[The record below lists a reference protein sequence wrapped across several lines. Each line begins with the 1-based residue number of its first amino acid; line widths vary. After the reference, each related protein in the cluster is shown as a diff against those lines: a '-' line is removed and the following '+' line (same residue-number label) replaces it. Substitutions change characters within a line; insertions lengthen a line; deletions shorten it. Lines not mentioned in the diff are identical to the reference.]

1 MLADC
6 ICPLLP
12 MGMWVK
18 PMVPCQVVCPLT
30 SAFKEILE
38 LPAFGAPVRGH
49 KSKQRRSE
57 RRKNRAG
64 RARVRQRAPSA
75 RGVRRSGRR
84 PQGALATPPSSPSD
98 YHYSP
103 WLPWSGA
110 IQPSPRR
117 SSGQGRER
125 LTRFVTL
132 FLFHRTILVTN
143 IYRAP
148 TCTYHVQGTGEQVW
162 R

>member
-18 PMVPCQVVCPLT
+18 SMVPCQVVCPLT

-38 LPAFGAPVRGH
+38 LPEFGAPVRGH

-64 RARVRQRAPSA
+64 RARVRQRALSA

-84 PQGALATPPSSPSD
+84 PRGALATPPSSPSD
-98 YHYSP
+98 LS
-103 WLPWSGA
+103 L
-110 IQPSPRR
+110 QPLVALER
-117 SSGQGRER
+117 SEPTIAKALIWARTGEAK
-125 LTRFVTL
+125 RFVTL
-132 FLFHRTILVTN
+132 LFHRAILVTN